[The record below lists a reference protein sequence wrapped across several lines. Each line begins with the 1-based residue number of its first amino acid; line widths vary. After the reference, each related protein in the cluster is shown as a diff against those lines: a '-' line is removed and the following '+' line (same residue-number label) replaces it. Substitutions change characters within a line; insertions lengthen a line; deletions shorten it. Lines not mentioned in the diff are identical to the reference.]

1 MFVVSLSYSERAV
14 ALAENKLLVKPRFL
28 TVGFDLLVIITIAL
42 GSISFSLEETGIGS
56 VEELPVF
63 DGLSPVVVVV
73 PWVVFDAPNNNK
85 DLVKESSFFFEQD
98 IKIIAINMLI
108 IIFFIFSS

>member
-28 TVGFDLLVIITIAL
+28 TVGFDLLVIITIAF
-42 GSISFSLEETGIGS
+42 GSISFSLEVTGIGS
-56 VEELPVF
+56 VDE
-63 DGLSPVVVVV
+63 LSPEVVVV

-98 IKIIAINMLI
+98 SKVIAINKLI

>member
-42 GSISFSLEETGIGS
+42 GNISFSLEDVSRCASGFTANVNRVSLATERVANQSAT
-56 VEELPVF
+56 VEHELATF
-63 DGLSPVVVVV
+63 LTKLRD
-73 PWVVFDAPNNNK
+73 
-85 DLVKESSFFFEQD
+85 SSA
-98 IKIIAINMLI
+98 KK
-108 IIFFIFSS
+108 